1 MTNTEYT
8 LLLTRVV
15 NKMDQIDTSGFEN
28 PENGNKLVE
37 ALQQIAN
44 DVKEVVDLY
53 NKEKV

>member
-37 ALQQIAN
+37 ALQQITN